1 MNVYDIALRYLG
13 SRARTCREME
23 LHLKKKGFE
32 EEEITETIA
41 ELKAHRYL
49 NDQDYCMEYFS
60 YAEGKGRGY
69 QRIQGELEA
78 KGVKAQVIRMAWED
92 YEPEYSELERAKL
105 QAEKI
110 IEGDTVDEKLLAK
123 LGRRLNTLGYSADVI
138 YRIVGEYRYM
148 RKRNE

>member
-23 LHLKKKGFE
+23 LHLKRKGFE

-49 NDQDYCMEYFS
+49 SDQDYCMEYFS
-60 YAEGKGRGY
+60 YAEGKGRGF

-78 KGVKAQVIRMAWED
+78 KGVQSQTIRNAWEN
-92 YEPEYSELERAKL
+92 YEPEYSELERAKI

-110 IEGDTVDEKLLAK
+110 VEGKFPADEKLLAK
-123 LGRRLNTLGYSADVI
+123 LGRRLNTLGYSTDVI
-138 YRIVGEYRYM
+138 YRIVGEYM
-148 RKRNE
+148 RKRDE